1 MSAGTTLLARAPTA
15 GRPRVLAYWSLI
27 KDLQTGLLL
36 LTAAAAYGTG
46 CCRNLDAPGI
56 AALLGSLFLAVS
68 GSTILN
74 MVLDRDIDA
83 RMARTAA
90 RPLPSGRIDA
100 REATLLGAIMSVIG
114 VAWALQLDALYGVI
128 VLAGLLLDVVVYT
141 AWLKRRMPFAVVIG
155 GLAGAMPA
163 LAGRTLAVGHID
175 AVGLLLAAVIL
186 CWIPTHIMTLQIR
199 YAGDYRLAAVPT
211 FPAAFGVSATRG
223 VILASTVLTWLLML
237 CAGIAIGLDAN
248 RLRGLAV
255 LGAVLTALAG
265 AGALR
270 AQSGLN
276 FALYKGAS
284 LYMLASELLLLVGA
298 F

>member
-1 MSAGTTLLARAPTA
+1 MSAGTTAFAPA
-15 GRPRVLAYWSLI
+15 PAVRLSRPAAYWALI

-46 CCRNLDAPGI
+46 CCRNLDAPGM

-68 GSTILN
+68 GCTVLN

-83 RMARTAA
+83 AMARTAA
-90 RPLPSGRIDA
+90 RPLPSGQISP
-100 REATLLGAIMSVIG
+100 REAAALGGCLSLAG
-114 VAWALQLDALYGVI
+114 VAWALRLDALYGGV

-141 AWLKRRMPFAVVIG
+141 AWLKRRTPFAVLIG

-163 LAGRTLAVGHID
+163 LAGRVLAVGHID
-175 AVGLLLAAVIL
+175 IVGLLLAAVIL
-186 CWIPTHIMTLQIR
+186 CWIPSHILTLQLR
-199 YAGDYRLAAVPT
+199 RRDEYAAAGVPT
-211 FPAAFGVSATRG
+211 IPAAFGVAATRAL
-223 VILASTVLTWLLML
+223 ILGSTALTWLLMVG
-237 CAGIAIGLDAN
+237 AGVAIGLPAD
-248 RLRGLAV
+248 RLRALAV
-255 LGAVLTALAG
+255 LGGLLTALAA

-270 AQSGLN
+270 GGPRLN

-284 LYMLASELLLLVGA
+284 VYLLISELALLLSA